1 MKVLI
6 IGASGFIGL
15 PVARALSRAGHIVY
29 GLTRSESKAKA
40 LAAEEIIPIVGEPSN
55 PEKWVSLVNTLDV
68 VIEAVAGA
76 DLKTQSSGIFQ
87 AVVHAAQT
95 LRPSHAPKLAYIYTS
110 GTWVH
115 GDDRETIITDTTPIT
130 KPVELVAWRPALEQ
144 EIVTSTVVNGIVI
157 RPSMLYG
164 YSGSILSMMFKRA
177 HEGKVS
183 WFGTPGGR
191 LAFVHA
197 DDLADLYLRAAEKAQ
212 LVRGQ
217 IFDGTNDFT
226 ESADELLEKL
236 VQVSGA
242 QGPYEYVQASNLFET
257 AITATALIRPYLG
270 RALLGWQPR
279 KAGVI
284 DNLEVYY
291 NAWKASL

>member
-1 MKVLI
+1 M
-6 IGASGFIGL
+6 
-15 PVARALSRAGHIVY
+15 
-29 GLTRSESKAKA
+29 
-40 LAAEEIIPIVGEPSN
+40 
-55 PEKWVSLVNTLDV
+55 
-68 VIEAVAGA
+68 AGA
-76 DLKTQSSGIFQ
+76 DLKTQSSDIFQ

-95 LRPSHAPKLAYIYTS
+95 IRPSHAPKLAYIYTS

-115 GDDRETIITDTTPIT
+115 GDDRETIVTDTTPIT

-164 YSGSILSMMFKRA
+164 YSGSILSMMFQRA
-177 HEGKVS
+177 YKGKVS

-242 QGPYEYVQASNLFET
+242 QGPYEYVQASN
-257 AITATALIRPYLG
+257 
-270 RALLGWQPR
+270 R
-279 KAGVI
+279 K
-284 DNLEVYY
+284 LH
-291 NAWKASL
+291 SPLS